1 MRTSYCACDAK
12 RSPENEKG
20 QAVRCAL
27 EGRRRG
33 PRTRRTRREIAET
46 ARHAQR
52 RSRGAPG
59 RVATRDTPGLGVGT
73 PRVPTPGT
81 VTDPPTPSRST
92 SAARGTRVAPNEE
105 ACRTTPD
112 FGKNSFRSFER
123 APDQFRAHNDADMS
137 SRTPARSRQAL
148 MSPKSTTTAGG
159 WRCDPLVNAN
169 VTRHDACRQSRDC
182 ASSPAT
188 AEVGSLQFFFGPV
201 RVPTDTRSSRGKRA
215 RPALTQPP
223 SSPLPEPQG
232 EGPQGHEGRVPRRH
246 GRRSGAAGAS
256 PPRSCAREA
265 RETFGPTPSLIAP
278 PSAFAFSSPR
288 RRSIGVFREI
298 VFFFF
303 FFRNTFARF
312 VAFRHSSLTASSSRR
327 ARSR

>member
-1 MRTSYCACDAK
+1 
-12 RSPENEKG
+12 
-20 QAVRCAL
+20 
-27 EGRRRG
+27 
-33 PRTRRTRREIAET
+33 
-46 ARHAQR
+46 
-52 RSRGAPG
+52 
-59 RVATRDTPGLGVGT
+59 
-73 PRVPTPGT
+73 
-81 VTDPPTPSRST
+81 
-92 SAARGTRVAPNEE
+92 
-105 ACRTTPD
+105 
-112 FGKNSFRSFER
+112 
-123 APDQFRAHNDADMS
+123 
-137 SRTPARSRQAL
+137 
-148 MSPKSTTTAGG
+148 MSPKSITTAGG

-188 AEVGSLQFFFGPV
+188 AEVRSLQFFFGPV

-278 PSAFAFSSPR
+278 HQRLRVSSPR
-288 RRSIGVFREI
+288 RRSSESFVKS
-298 VFFFF
+298 FFFF
-303 FFRNTFARF
+303 FSRNTFARF
-312 VAFRHSSLTASSSRR
+312 VSRFVILRSPRRRHVAPVPGDGRARGQGGRR
-327 ARSR
+327 ARPVLPPVQARAVGAVSRGGARPRRRGAAPGAGSAPRAHASPVRAMLAVARRPRAPPEPPRAPPGRARRAASGAPASTRRRPWTTSPPPRWA

>member
-1 MRTSYCACDAK
+1 
-12 RSPENEKG
+12 
-20 QAVRCAL
+20 
-27 EGRRRG
+27 
-33 PRTRRTRREIAET
+33 
-46 ARHAQR
+46 
-52 RSRGAPG
+52 
-59 RVATRDTPGLGVGT
+59 
-73 PRVPTPGT
+73 
-81 VTDPPTPSRST
+81 
-92 SAARGTRVAPNEE
+92 
-105 ACRTTPD
+105 
-112 FGKNSFRSFER
+112 
-123 APDQFRAHNDADMS
+123 MS

-148 MSPKSTTTAGG
+148 MSPKSTTPAGG

-188 AEVGSLQFFFGPV
+188 AEVRSLQFFFGPV

-265 RETFGPTPSLIAP
+265 RENVRSHAEPDRATPAP
-278 PSAFAFSSPR
+278 SRFVPPASVV
-288 RRSIGVFREI
+288 GVFREI

-303 FFRNTFARF
+303 FSKHLRALRL
-312 VAFRHSSLTASSSRR
+312 AFRHSSLTASSSRR

>member
-1 MRTSYCACDAK
+1 MRSVHRETKRVRRCD
-12 RSPENEKG
+12 
-20 QAVRCAL
+20 AL

-112 FGKNSFRSFER
+112 FGKKFVKQFRTQPSSE
-123 APDQFRAHNDADMS
+123 FRAHNDADMS

-188 AEVGSLQFFFGPV
+188 AEVRSLQFFFGPV

-278 PSAFAFSSPR
+278 HQRLRVSSPPGVGR
-288 RRSIGVFREI
+288 RCLS
-298 VFFFF
+298 
-303 FFRNTFARF
+303 
-312 VAFRHSSLTASSSRR
+312 
-327 ARSR
+327 

>member
-1 MRTSYCACDAK
+1 MRSVHRKTKRVRRCD
-12 RSPENEKG
+12 
-20 QAVRCAL
+20 AL

-59 RVATRDTPGLGVGT
+59 RAATRGTPGLGVGT

-112 FGKNSFRSFER
+112 FGQKIRFAVSNALRISFGRTTT
-123 APDQFRAHNDADMS
+123 PTMS

-201 RVPTDTRSSRGKRA
+201 RVPTDTRSSRGSA
-215 RPALTQPP
+215 RD
-223 SSPLPEPQG
+223 
-232 EGPQGHEGRVPRRH
+232 PR
-246 GRRSGAAGAS
+246 
-256 PPRSCAREA
+256 
-265 RETFGPTPSLIAP
+265 
-278 PSAFAFSSPR
+278 
-288 RRSIGVFREI
+288 
-298 VFFFF
+298 
-303 FFRNTFARF
+303 
-312 VAFRHSSLTASSSRR
+312 
-327 ARSR
+327 